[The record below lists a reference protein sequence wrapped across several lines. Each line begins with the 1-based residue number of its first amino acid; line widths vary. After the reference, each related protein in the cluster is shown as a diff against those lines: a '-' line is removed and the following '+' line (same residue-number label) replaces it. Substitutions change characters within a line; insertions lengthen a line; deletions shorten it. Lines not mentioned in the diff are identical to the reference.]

1 MSISVA
7 DLSAVRAGRTILHP
21 ISLHFDPSERIGLV
35 GASGSGKSTLGH
47 ELVDRLRQIAVAV
60 AHVPQSPDEALDPLR
75 SLAFHWREAE
85 AALGLP
91 GDAVRRDALLKAMG
105 IGDADLRQRPWR
117 WSRGMQ
123 QRFVIAMALI
133 GAPALLILDEPTSAL
148 DPVVAA
154 SAMTLL
160 DRHLDTTGAA
170 LLLITHDTGWMRY
183 ARVARG
189 IGLSL
194 DQRGYVV
201 QARLAGLPSM
211 SIVRWHYLPALLPS
225 LTVVWTGQFARAIL
239 GISTLGF
246 LGFGVQPPT
255 PEWGTML
262 LDARVHIRSTPLQM
276 IWPGL
281 AIVFCVLAINLAGDA
296 LRDALARMERAG

>member
-1 MSISVA
+1 MTIGVTG
-7 DLSAVRAGRTILHP
+7 LSAVRAGRTILHP
-21 ISLHFDPSERIGLV
+21 TSLHIDPGERIGLV

-47 ELVDRLRQIAVAV
+47 EVVDRLRQSGVTV

-91 GDAVRRDALLKAMG
+91 SDAVRRKALLEAMG

-133 GAPALLILDEPTSAL
+133 GAPALLVLDEPTSAL

-154 SAMTLL
+154 SAMALL

-170 LLLITHDTGWMRY
+170 LLLITHDMGLASRR
-183 ARVARG
+183 ARRILVM
-189 IGLSL
+189 
-194 DQRGYVV
+194 D
-201 QARLAGLPSM
+201 AGR
-211 SIVRWHYLPALLPS
+211 IVEDTATAALLVAP
-225 LTVVWTGQFARAIL
+225 
-239 GISTLGF
+239 
-246 LGFGVQPPT
+246 
-255 PEWGTML
+255 
-262 LDARVHIRSTPLQM
+262 RSAAAVALVAHRC
-276 IWPGL
+276 W
-281 AIVFCVLAINLAGDA
+281 AVLPC
-296 LRDALARMERAG
+296 